1 MLPLGDWHLFLAHS
15 KSAKGEKEA
24 ILKEALS
31 NARLWEMRYQAVEKS
46 RQEYR
51 ENTRRIVAE
60 NEQMQNAVNQ
70 VSLME
75 DTLQVTG
82 AGC

>member
-1 MLPLGDWHLFLAHS
+1 
-15 KSAKGEKEA
+15 
-24 ILKEALS
+24 
-31 NARLWEMRYQAVEKS
+31 MRYQAVEKS

>member
-1 MLPLGDWHLFLAHS
+1 MHWSLGHRRSFLAHS
-15 KSAKGEKEA
+15 KSERGEKEA

-51 ENTRRIVAE
+51 ESTRKIATE
-60 NEQMQNAVNQ
+60 NERMQNAVSQ
-70 VSLME
+70 VSFE
-75 DTLQVTG
+75 
-82 AGC
+82 